1 MPDPNLITPSEL
13 FTHPR
18 PRCVVTTV
26 YSDPV
31 VSLTVQ
37 AWRRDPCSYSL
48 LFRIANQYS
57 LTLNETAV
65 FYFFRRLPD
74 WYIQSPGGWAKH
86 TWNPATD
93 KRVSAQALAAV
104 EAWLAEQ
111 EANA

>member
-1 MPDPNLITPSEL
+1 MPDPTMTTPSEL

-26 YSDPV
+26 YSDPA

-37 AWRRDPCSYSL
+37 AWRRNLYSYYL

-65 FYFFRRLPD
+65 FYFFRRFPD
-74 WYIQSPGGWAKH
+74 WYIQPPGGWAKH

-104 EAWLAEQ
+104 NAWLAEQ
-111 EANA
+111 EAND